1 MTLWL
6 TLLLVWAAGIPAAL
20 FLTAFV
26 AVRLNQRRAQ
36 RLPSF
41 TIQQSLRVASAASC
55 GRRVHRYRSVMSR
68 DDALRPRVGFR
79 RRV

>member
-6 TLLLVWAAGIPAAL
+6 TLLLVWTAGIPAAL

-26 AVRLNQRRAQ
+26 AVRLNQRRAH

-41 TIQQSLRVASAASC
+41 AFPESLRASPAPSC
-55 GRRVHRYRSVMSR
+55 GRRIHTYRSV
-68 DDALRPRVGFR
+68 AGHGGPPRPRVAFR